1 MRGSETGAD
10 NYELRSSRYEILEL
24 SGKKN
29 CGNKNVQDKQYVE
42 QLNKELMNQMINK
55 YNTAQKQRWKI

>member
-1 MRGSETGAD
+1 MRGSEIGAD

-29 CGNKNVQDKQYVE
+29 CGNKNV
-42 QLNKELMNQMINK
+42 
-55 YNTAQKQRWKI
+55 